1 MTQKS
6 GPAPRL
12 GDLLIDHGLIT
23 HDQLDFTLREQKAT
37 GERMG
42 ECLMRLGLITDSDL
56 AMVLAKQG
64 NNPYIDLRNFLPD
77 QELLGL
83 VPAKVATHYEFLII
97 NKEDN
102 ELHIAVGDPFS
113 KLAEEQA
120 YRITGLIVH
129 VHVAAANLLKKMI
142 DRFYYLIEHPIEE
155 EIKSITDQLRLNPNI
170 DIDVQ
175 QLVYN
180 LFGSAISYRVT
191 DIHITP
197 SDISSRVMYRI
208 DGVLKPV
215 YVFPVTLHSRLTTN
229 IKVNSGM
236 DIAEQRKPQDGRMS
250 FDFFGET
257 FDIRVSSVRTN
268 FGENLVLR
276 LLPSRGSSTLNI
288 NELGFGPEK
297 QKTLKNIFRLPYGM
311 ILVTGPTGSGK
322 TTTLYAALRE
332 QDAIGKNI
340 LTVEDPIEYELL
352 MIRQTQVNIKAG
364 YTFAS
369 AIRTFLRQDPDVM
382 LIGEIRDE
390 ETAMLAVR
398 AALTGHL
405 VLSTLHSNTA
415 IAALARLKDLGIS
428 PYLLSTSLKGILAQ
442 RLVRRLCTF
451 CKEPATLTP
460 EQLEEFSLEPE
471 GTYYKA
477 GRCNHC
483 QDTGYLG
490 RDCISEIIPV
500 SSKLMRLIANDASL
514 DQIEDA
520 CIEEG
525 FTDLRASGMNKVRAG
540 ITSLE
545 EMQRVI
551 G

>member
-1 MTQKS
+1 MGTS
-6 GPAPRL
+6 PRL
-12 GDLLIDHGLIT
+12 GDLLINEKFIT
-23 HDQLDFTLREQKAT
+23 HDQLDFTLREQSAT
-37 GERMG
+37 GEKMG

-56 AMVLAKQG
+56 ALVLGKQG
-64 NNPYIDLRNFLPD
+64 DIPFIDLRNFLPD
-77 QELLGL
+77 PKLLKL
-83 VPAKVATHYEFLII
+83 IPAKIATHYQFLVIE
-97 NKEDN
+97 KEGN
-102 ELHIAVGDPFS
+102 TLHIAIADPFS
-113 KLAEEQA
+113 KMAAEQA
-120 YRITGLIVH
+120 YRITGLIVRP
-129 VHVAAANLLKKMI
+129 HVAGANQLHRMI
-142 DRFYYLIEHPIEE
+142 ERFYYLIEHPIEE
-155 EIKSITDQLRLNPNI
+155 EINSITSKLRLNPNI

-175 QLVYN
+175 KLVDN
-180 LFGSAISYRVT
+180 LLGSAITYRVT

-208 DGVLKPV
+208 DGVMKPI
-215 YVFPVTLHSRLTTN
+215 YVFPVTLHSRLITN

-250 FDFFGET
+250 FSFFGDT

-276 LLPSRGSSTLNI
+276 LLPSRGGATFNI
-288 NELGFGPEK
+288 HELGFSEAK
-297 QKTLKNIFRLPYGM
+297 QKLLQKTFKLPHGM
-311 ILVTGPTGSGK
+311 VLITGPTGSGK

-352 MIRQTQVNIKAG
+352 MIRQTQVNNRAG

-405 VLSTLHSNTA
+405 VLSTLHSNSA

-428 PYLLSTSLKGILAQ
+428 PYLMSTSLKGVMAQ
-442 RLVRRLCTF
+442 RLIRRLCEF
-451 CKEPATLTP
+451 CKQPAELSP
-460 EQLEEFSLEPE
+460 EIIEEFGLDPQGSYFRE
-471 GTYYKA
+471 
-477 GRCNHC
+477 GRCSHC
-483 QDTGYLG
+483 QQTGYSG
-490 RDCISEIIPV
+490 RDAISEIIPV
-500 SSKLMRLIANDASL
+500 TDRLMRLIAADASL
-514 DQIEDA
+514 DQIEDECRA
-520 CIEEG
+520 EG
-525 FTDLRASGMNKVRAG
+525 FTDIRTSGIKKVEKG
-540 ITSLE
+540 ITSIE
-545 EMQRVI
+545 ELIRVI

>member
-1 MTQKS
+1 MGAS
-6 GPAPRL
+6 PRL
-12 GDLLIDHGLIT
+12 GDLLIDQGFIT
-23 HDQLDFTLREQKAT
+23 PDQLDFSLREQNAT

-56 AMVLAKQG
+56 ALVLAKQG
-64 NNPYIDLRNFLPD
+64 DSPFIDLRNFLPD
-77 QELLGL
+77 PKLLELIPG
-83 VPAKVATHYEFLII
+83 KIATHYQFLVIK
-97 NKEDN
+97 KEDN
-102 ELHIAVGDPFS
+102 TLHIAIADPFS
-113 KLAEEQA
+113 KLAAEQA
-120 YRITGLIVH
+120 YRITGLIVR
-129 VHVAAANLLKKMI
+129 VHVAGANQLQRMI
-142 DRFYYLIEHPIEE
+142 ERFYYLIEHPIED
-155 EIKSITDQLRLNPNI
+155 EIKSITNKLRLNPNI
-170 DIDVQ
+170 DVDVQ
-175 QLVYN
+175 KLVDN
-180 LFGSAISYRVT
+180 LLGSAITYRVT

-208 DGVLKPV
+208 DGVLKPI
-215 YVFPVTLHSRLTTN
+215 YVFPITLHSRLTTN

-250 FDFFGET
+250 FDFFGDT

-276 LLPSRGSSTLNI
+276 LLPSRGGSTFNI
-288 NELGFGPEK
+288 HELGFGEEK
-297 QKTLKNIFRLPYGM
+297 QKLLRKTFQLPHGM
-311 ILVTGPTGSGK
+311 VLITGPTGSGK

-352 MIRQTQVNIKAG
+352 MIRQTQVNTRAG

-405 VLSTLHSNTA
+405 VLSTLHSNSA

-428 PYLLSTSLKGILAQ
+428 PYLMSTSLKGVMAQ
-442 RLVRRLCTF
+442 RLIRRLCDF
-451 CKEPATLTP
+451 CKQPTNLEPDLM
-460 EQLEEFSLEPE
+460 EEFGLSPE
-471 GTYYKA
+471 GSYFKA
-477 GRCNHC
+477 GRCSHC
-483 QDTGYLG
+483 QDTGYIG
-490 RDCISEIIPV
+490 RDAISEIIPITDQ
-500 SSKLMRLIANDASL
+500 LMRLIATDASL
-514 DQIEDA
+514 DQLEDA
-520 CIEEG
+520 CRSEG
-525 FTDLRASGMNKVRAG
+525 FTDIRSSGVKKVESG
-540 ITSLE
+540 ITSIE
-545 EMQRVI
+545 ELIRVI

>member
-1 MTQKS
+1 MGAS
-6 GPAPRL
+6 PRL
-12 GDLLIDHGLIT
+12 GDLLIDQGFIT
-23 HDQLDFTLREQKAT
+23 HDHLDFTLREQNAT

-56 AMVLAKQG
+56 ALVLAKQG
-64 NNPYIDLRNFLPD
+64 NSPFIDLRNFLPD
-77 QELLGL
+77 PKLLAL
-83 VPAKVATHYEFLII
+83 VPGKVAAHYQFLVIK
-97 NKEDN
+97 KEEN
-102 ELHIAVGDPFS
+102 ALHIAIADPFS
-113 KLAEEQA
+113 KLAAEQA

-129 VHVAAANLLKKMI
+129 VHVAGANQLQRMI
-142 DRFYYLIEHPIEE
+142 ERFYYLIEHPIED
-155 EIKSITDQLRLNPNI
+155 EIKSITNKLRLNPNI
-170 DIDVQ
+170 DVNVQ
-175 QLVYN
+175 KLVDN
-180 LFGSAISYRVT
+180 LLGSAISYRVT

-197 SDISSRVMYRI
+197 SDLSSRVMYRI
-208 DGVLKPV
+208 DGVLKPI
-215 YVFPVTLHSRLTTN
+215 YVFPVSLHSRLTTN

-250 FDFFGET
+250 FDFFGDT

-276 LLPSRGSSTLNI
+276 LLPSRGSSTFNI
-288 NELGFGPEK
+288 QELGFGKAK
-297 QKTLKNIFRLPYGM
+297 QQVLRKTFQLPHGM
-311 ILVTGPTGSGK
+311 VLITGPTGSGK

-332 QDAIGKNI
+332 QDSIGKNI

-352 MIRQTQVNIKAG
+352 MIRQTQVNVRAG

-405 VLSTLHSNTA
+405 VLSTLHSNGA

-428 PYLLSTSLKGILAQ
+428 PYLMSTSLKGIMAQ
-442 RLVRRLCTF
+442 RLIRRLCTF
-451 CKEPATLTP
+451 CKEPTDVSP
-460 EQLEEFSLEPE
+460 EAIEEFSLDPA

-477 GRCNHC
+477 GRCSHC

-490 RDCISEIIPV
+490 RDAISEVIPITDQ
-500 SSKLMRLIANDASL
+500 LMRLISKDASL
-514 DQIEDA
+514 DVIEDA
-520 CIEEG
+520 CRAEG
-525 FTDLRASGMNKVRAG
+525 FTDLRTSGINKVRAG
-540 ITSLE
+540 RTSVNELI
-545 EMQRVI
+545 RVI